1 MLRLKSFAKPDTLAL
16 AIAGLVPVFASVSA
30 LDAGAEASNLRVI
43 SLAIALV
50 GLSALVYLWTR
61 QYAQRAEIAKL
72 KTQEDRLSLC
82 LWASGSLYWDLNL
95 VTNTLHRSGV
105 KLFGAKT
112 DMLISLDQW
121 STNALHPDD
130 LDAVG
135 LRMRRH
141 ISGETVEF
149 DSEHRVRAPGG
160 DYVWVRSRG
169 KIVARNEAGAATRM
183 AGTAVDITGARNAER
198 QLLIAQE
205 ALHSIA
211 EGVAVVALDGS
222 FQTVNPAFERM
233 SDYASEDLQS
243 LHWETLGSARLE
255 PALLNSLLQRTFD
268 LGAWSGELWLRRK
281 SGADFFVSAELSLI
295 PARPGEDAYVVAV
308 LNDLTERKRAEIEVR
323 HLTNFDPMTGLPN
336 RLAFMSQLSRSIAQS
351 LQNNRQC
358 GLIFI
363 NVDRFLQVNES
374 LGHGAGDELLRV
386 LALRIANNIRELDV
400 VARFGGD
407 EFVVVLDTV
416 ESRDDALEVAKRVL
430 LAINEPVSVLATE
443 LVVTACLGVA
453 IAPDHGN
460 APDTILRAA
469 VSAMQVVKALG
480 GDGVHL
486 STGSDDS
493 AARERVNMETALRRA
508 LERDE
513 FELHY
518 QPIWSVATQRV
529 LRVEALLRWRSKSW
543 GVVQPDKFIP
553 ILEQTGL
560 IVAVGNWVVRK
571 ALAQCQAW
579 RDMGL
584 SDIGVAVNVSPIQ
597 LQRGDFATR
606 VPELLAEF
614 ALPGSV
620 LEIELTESVLMANP
634 EQSIALLKS
643 LGDLGVTI
651 AVDDFGTGYS
661 SLSYLRRLPIH
672 KLKID
677 KSFIRDLNTD
687 PDDATIVN
695 IIIAMAHVLKL
706 NAVAEGVETQAQLD
720 YLSAQNCDEAQGYL
734 ISKPLNA
741 EQVTEFLQRDRQLVL
756 A

>member
-1 MLRLKSFAKPDTLAL
+1 
-16 AIAGLVPVFASVSA
+16 
-30 LDAGAEASNLRVI
+30 
-43 SLAIALV
+43 
-50 GLSALVYLWTR
+50 
-61 QYAQRAEIAKL
+61 
-72 KTQEDRLSLC
+72 
-82 LWASGSLYWDLNL
+82 
-95 VTNTLHRSGV
+95 
-105 KLFGAKT
+105 
-112 DMLISLDQW
+112 
-121 STNALHPDD
+121 
-130 LDAVG
+130 
-135 LRMRRH
+135 
-141 ISGETVEF
+141 
-149 DSEHRVRAPGG
+149 
-160 DYVWVRSRG
+160 
-169 KIVARNEAGAATRM
+169 
-183 AGTAVDITGARNAER
+183 
-198 QLLIAQE
+198 
-205 ALHSIA
+205 
-211 EGVAVVALDGS
+211 
-222 FQTVNPAFERM
+222 
-233 SDYASEDLQS
+233 
-243 LHWETLGSARLE
+243 
-255 PALLNSLLQRTFD
+255 
-268 LGAWSGELWLRRK
+268 
-281 SGADFFVSAELSLI
+281 LI

-336 RLAFMSQLSRSIAQS
+336 RLAFLSQLGRSIAQCVQS
-351 LQNNRQC
+351 NRQC

-363 NVDRFLQVNES
+363 NIDRFLQVNES

-386 LALRIANNIRELDV
+386 IALRIANNIRELDV

-416 ESRDDALEVAKRVL
+416 ESSDDALEVAKRVL

-453 IAPDHGN
+453 ISPDHGN
-460 APDTILRAA
+460 APDTIVRAA

-508 LERDE
+508 LERGE

-518 QPIWSVATQRV
+518 QPIWSVTTQRV

-543 GVVQPDKFIP
+543 GLVQPDKFIP

-560 IVAVGNWVVRK
+560 IVPVGNWVVRE
-571 ALAQCQAW
+571 ALTQCKKW
-579 RDMGL
+579 HEMGL
-584 SDIGVAVNVSPIQ
+584 GDISVAVNVSPIQ

-606 VPELLAEF
+606 VPELLTE
-614 ALPGSV
+614 LGLSGSV
-620 LEIELTESVLMANP
+620 LEIELTESVLMADP
-634 EQSIALLKS
+634 EQSIGLLKS

-720 YLSAQNCDEAQGYL
+720 YLSAQKCDEAQGYL

-741 EQVTEFLQRDRQLVL
+741 EQITEFLQTNRQPAL

>member
-1 MLRLKSFAKPDTLAL
+1 MFRLAHFPKRDTLAL
-16 AIAGLVPVFASVSA
+16 AVAGLVPVVAS
-30 LDAGAEASNLRVI
+30 
-43 SLAIALV
+43 
-50 GLSALVYLWTR
+50 LSALEFGSEAAHHRAISLTLALLGLLGLIYIWIR
-61 QYAQRAEIAKL
+61 QRSQRAEIIKL
-72 KTQEDRLSLC
+72 KAQEDRLSLC

-95 VTNTLHRSGV
+95 VSSTLHRSGV
-105 KLFGAKT
+105 KLFGAST
-112 DMLISLDQW
+112 DLLISLDEW
-121 STNALHPDD
+121 KNIALHPDD
-130 LDAVG
+130 LEPVE
-135 LRMRRH
+135 LRMRKH
-141 ISGETVEF
+141 LSGETAEF
-149 DSEHRVRAPGG
+149 NSEHRIRIPGG
-160 DYVWVRSRG
+160 AYIWVRSRG
-169 KIVARNEAGAATRM
+169 KIVARTESGEPIRM
-183 AGTAVDITGARNAER
+183 AGTAVDISNARRSER

-211 EGVAVVALDGS
+211 EGVAVLALDGS

-233 SDYASEDLQS
+233 SGFTTDDLQS
-243 LHWETLGSARLE
+243 LRWETLGSARLD
-255 PALLNSLLQRTFD
+255 PSMLNSLLQRTLD
-268 LGAWSGELWLRRK
+268 LGAWSGELWLKRK
-281 SGADFFVSAELSLI
+281 SGADFFTSAELSLI
-295 PARPGEDAYVVAV
+295 PARPGEDAFVVAV
-308 LNDLTERKRAEIEVR
+308 LNDLTERKRAEIELR

-336 RLAFMSQLSRSIAQS
+336 RLAFLAQLSRCISQS

-363 NVDRFLQVNES
+363 NIDRFLQVNES

-407 EFVVVLDTV
+407 EFVVVLDSV
-416 ESRDDALEVAKRVL
+416 ESNDDALEVAKGVL
-430 LAINEPVSVLATE
+430 LAINEPVSVMATE
-443 LVVTACLGVA
+443 LVVSACLGVA
-453 IAPDHGN
+453 IAPEHGS

-480 GDGVHL
+480 GDGIHL
-486 STGSDDS
+486 ATGSDDS

-518 QPIWSVATQRV
+518 QPIWCVPTQRV
-529 LRVEALLRWRSKSW
+529 LRVEALLRWRSKAW
-543 GVVQPDKFIP
+543 GLVQPDKFIP

-560 IVAVGNWVVRK
+560 IVPVGNWVVRE
-571 ALAQCQAW
+571 ALVQCKTW
-579 RDMGL
+579 RAMGL
-584 SDIGVAVNVSPIQ
+584 NEISVAVNVSPIQ

-606 VPELLAEF
+606 VPELLTEF
-614 ALPGSV
+614 SLPGSV
-620 LEIELTESVLMANP
+620 LEIELTESVLMADP
-634 EQSIALLKS
+634 EQSISLLRS

-677 KSFIRDLNTD
+677 KSFIRNLSTD

-741 EQVTEFLQRDRQLVL
+741 EQITEFLQSNQQLV
-756 A
+756 

>member
-1 MLRLKSFAKPDTLAL
+1 MFRVTQWPKRDTLAL
-16 AIAGLVPVFASVSA
+16 AVTGLLPIVASVSA
-30 LDAGAEASNLRVI
+30 LESSAEGTYHREI
-43 SLAIALV
+43 SLTLALV
-50 GLSALVYLWTR
+50 GLVGLMYLWIR
-61 QYAQRAEIAKL
+61 QWSQRAEIVKL

-95 VTNTLHRSGV
+95 VTNMLHRSGT
-105 KLFGAKT
+105 KLFGVNT
-112 DMLISLDQW
+112 NLLVTLDEW
-121 STNALHPDD
+121 KSSALHPDD
-130 LDAVG
+130 LESVA
-135 LRMRRH
+135 LRMRKH
-141 ISGETVEF
+141 LNGETAEF
-149 DSEHRVRAPGG
+149 DSEHRTRAPGG
-160 DYVWVRSRG
+160 AYIWVRSRG
-169 KIVARNEAGAATRM
+169 KIVARNELGEPTRM
-183 AGTAVDITGARNAER
+183 AGTAVDISIARSSER

-233 SDYASEDLQS
+233 SDYTSEDLQS
-243 LHWETLGSARLE
+243 LRWEAFGSARLE
-255 PALLNSLLQRTFD
+255 PAMLNSLLQRTLD
-268 LGAWSGELWLRRK
+268 LGAWSGELWLKRK

-336 RLAFMSQLSRSIAQS
+336 RLAFMSQLNRSISQS
-351 LQNNRQC
+351 LQNNRQS

-416 ESRDDALEVAKRVL
+416 ESRDDALEVAKRVQ

-443 LVVTACLGVA
+443 LVVTACFGVA

-518 QPIWSVATQRV
+518 QPIWSVSTQRV
-529 LRVEALLRWRSKSW
+529 LRVEALLRWCSKSW
-543 GVVQPDKFIP
+543 GLVQPDKFIP
-553 ILEQTGL
+553 LLEQTGL
-560 IVAVGNWVVRK
+560 IVPVGNWVLRE
-571 ALAQCQAW
+571 ALAQCQTW
-579 RDMGL
+579 RAMGL
-584 SDIGVAVNVSPIQ
+584 GEMSVAVNVSPIQ
-597 LQRGDFATR
+597 LQRGDLATR

-620 LEIELTESVLMANP
+620 LEIELTESVLMADP
-634 EQSIALLKS
+634 EQSISLLKS

-677 KSFIRDLNTD
+677 KSFIRDLCTD

-706 NAVAEGVETQAQLD
+706 NAVAEGVETKAQLD
-720 YLSAQNCDEAQGYL
+720 YLSAQKCDEAQGYL
-734 ISKPLNA
+734 ISKPLDA
-741 EQVTEFLQRDRQLVL
+741 EQITEFLQIHRQP
-756 A
+756 APA

>member
-1 MLRLKSFAKPDTLAL
+1 MFRLTQLIKRDSVALAVAGLLPIVASLSALESNVEATNHRAISLTLAL
-16 AIAGLVPVFASVSA
+16 IGL
-30 LDAGAEASNLRVI
+30 L
-43 SLAIALV
+43 
-50 GLSALVYLWTR
+50 GLIYFWFR
-61 QYAQRAEIAKL
+61 QWVQRAEFVKL

-95 VTNTLHRSGV
+95 VSNTLHRSGV
-105 KLFGAKT
+105 KLFGANT
-112 DMLISLDQW
+112 DMLISLEEW
-121 STNALHPDD
+121 KSNALHPDD
-130 LDAVG
+130 LESVA
-135 LRMRRH
+135 LRMRKH
-141 ISGETVEF
+141 LNGETAEF
-149 DSEHRVRAPGG
+149 DSEHRIRAPDGR
-160 DYVWVRSRG
+160 YVWVRSRG
-169 KIVARNEAGAATRM
+169 KIVARNESGIPTRM
-183 AGTAVDITGARNAER
+183 AGTAVDISNARSSER

-222 FQTVNPAFERM
+222 FKTVNPAFERM
-233 SDYASEDLQS
+233 SDYSTEDLQILS
-243 LHWETLGSARLE
+243 WEGLGSARLE
-255 PALLNSLLQRTFD
+255 PALLKSLLQRTLD
-268 LGAWSGELWLRRK
+268 LGAWSGELWLKRK

-336 RLAFMSQLSRSIAQS
+336 RLAFLSQLSRSISQS
-351 LQNNRQC
+351 LQSNRQC

-363 NVDRFLQVNES
+363 NIDRFLQVNES

-386 LALRIANNIRELDV
+386 IALRIANNIRELDV

-416 ESRDDALEVAKRVL
+416 ESSDDALEVAKRVL

-460 APDTILRAA
+460 APDTIVRAA

-508 LERDE
+508 LERGE

-518 QPIWSVATQRV
+518 QPIWSVITQRV

-543 GVVQPDKFIP
+543 GLVQPDKFIP

-560 IVAVGNWVVRK
+560 IVPVGNWVVRE
-571 ALAQCQAW
+571 ALAQCKKW
-579 RDMGL
+579 HEMGL
-584 SDIGVAVNVSPIQ
+584 SDISVAVNVSPIQ

-606 VPELLAEF
+606 VPELLTEF

-620 LEIELTESVLMANP
+620 LEIELTESVLMADP
-634 EQSIALLKS
+634 EQSIGLLKS

-720 YLSAQNCDEAQGYL
+720 YLSAQKCDEAQGYL

-741 EQVTEFLQRDRQLVL
+741 EQITEFLQTNRQP
-756 A
+756 ATA

>member
-1 MLRLKSFAKPDTLAL
+1 MFRLTQLIKRDSVALAVAGLLPIVASLSALESNVEATNHRAISLTLAL
-16 AIAGLVPVFASVSA
+16 IGL
-30 LDAGAEASNLRVI
+30 L
-43 SLAIALV
+43 
-50 GLSALVYLWTR
+50 GLIYFWFR
-61 QYAQRAEIAKL
+61 QWVQRAEFVKL

-82 LWASGSLYWDLNL
+82 LWASGSLYWDLDL
-95 VTNTLHRSGV
+95 VSNTLHRSGV
-105 KLFGAKT
+105 KLFGANT
-112 DMLISLDQW
+112 DMLISLEEW
-121 STNALHPDD
+121 KSNALHPDD
-130 LDAVG
+130 LESVA
-135 LRMRRH
+135 LRMRKH
-141 ISGETVEF
+141 LNGETAEF
-149 DSEHRVRAPGG
+149 DSEHRIRAPDGR
-160 DYVWVRSRG
+160 YVWVRSRG
-169 KIVARNEAGAATRM
+169 KIVARNESGIPTRM
-183 AGTAVDITGARNAER
+183 AGTAVDISNARSSER

-222 FQTVNPAFERM
+222 FKTVNPAFERM
-233 SDYASEDLQS
+233 SDYSTEDLQILS
-243 LHWETLGSARLE
+243 WEGLGSARLE
-255 PALLNSLLQRTFD
+255 PALLKSLLQRTLD
-268 LGAWSGELWLRRK
+268 LGAWSGELWLKRK

-336 RLAFMSQLSRSIAQS
+336 RLAFLSQLSRSISQS
-351 LQNNRQC
+351 LQSNRQC

-363 NVDRFLQVNES
+363 NIDRFLQVNES

-386 LALRIANNIRELDV
+386 IALRIANNIRELDV

-416 ESRDDALEVAKRVL
+416 ESSDDALEVAKRVL

-460 APDTILRAA
+460 APDTIVRAA

-508 LERDE
+508 LERGE

-518 QPIWSVATQRV
+518 QPIWSVITQRV

-543 GVVQPDKFIP
+543 GLVQPDKFIP

-560 IVAVGNWVVRK
+560 IVPVGNWVVRE
-571 ALAQCQAW
+571 ALAQCKKW
-579 RDMGL
+579 HEMGL
-584 SDIGVAVNVSPIQ
+584 SDISVAVNVSPIQ

-606 VPELLAEF
+606 VPELLTEF

-620 LEIELTESVLMANP
+620 LEIELTESVLMADP
-634 EQSIALLKS
+634 EQSIGLLKS

-720 YLSAQNCDEAQGYL
+720 YLSAQKCDEAQGYL

-741 EQVTEFLQRDRQLVL
+741 EQITEFLQTNRQP
-756 A
+756 ATA